1 MSSNSGSF
9 PVRRGFTLVEL
20 LVVIA
25 IIGIL
30 VGLLLPAVQ
39 AAREAARR
47 MSCSNNLKQI
57 GLAMHMYMDA
67 NKGLPPNG
75 IYSWNG
81 SAVTTVNA
89 WSGMARILPFI
100 EQENLFREV
109 NFSVGYSTQPN
120 ISSKRVGTY
129 MCPSEVNDHG
139 YGSDPTYGNK
149 HWVLNY
155 AMNSGTWGVLT
166 AKAGGMKIGD
176 GAFGPTV
183 SLASNAFLD
192 GLSNTLAIAEVKAE
206 TNRVA
211 GANNTTVYASPL
223 APPTDL
229 SSLSLAAFDPTKFT
243 HVEWVDG
250 KVHETGMTTT
260 FTPNKKV
267 LLNSGGTNYDVDVV
281 LATESNAGDC
291 YAAVTSRSFHQ
302 GGVNAMFM
310 DGSIHFI
317 TDSIRL
323 DIWRGL
329 GTRANRE
336 VPAEF

>member
-1 MSSNSGSF
+1 M
-9 PVRRGFTLVEL
+9 
-20 LVVIA
+20 VIA

-39 AAREAARR
+39 AAREATRR

-75 IYSWNG
+75 IYAWNG
-81 SAVTTVNA
+81 STVTTINA

-155 AMNSGTWGVLT
+155 AMNSGTWLC
-166 AKAGGMKIGD
+166 
-176 GAFGPTV
+176 
-183 SLASNAFLD
+183 SLQ
-192 GLSNTLAIAEVKAE
+192 
-206 TNRVA
+206 R
-211 GANNTTVYASPL
+211 
-223 APPTDL
+223 
-229 SSLSLAAFDPTKFT
+229 LAA
-243 HVEWVDG
+243 
-250 KVHETGMTTT
+250 
-260 FTPNKKV
+260 
-267 LLNSGGTNYDVDVV
+267 
-281 LATESNAGDC
+281 
-291 YAAVTSRSFHQ
+291 
-302 GGVNAMFM
+302 
-310 DGSIHFI
+310 
-317 TDSIRL
+317 
-323 DIWRGL
+323 
-329 GTRANRE
+329 
-336 VPAEF
+336 